1 MTLNSLPV
9 WPALQAHYE
18 EIRDAHLRDWFAP
31 ANDRAPT
38 RAERFTFEGGGLAA
52 DFSKNRLTDATLAL
66 LVRLARE
73 AGVEARRDAMF
84 AGETVN
90 PTEGRAALHTALRAN
105 APDAPFQAQVAA
117 ERAKMAR
124 FADAV
129 RSGAWTG
136 YTGKRIRHVVNIGIG
151 GSDLG
156 PKMVVHALHHV
167 ATPDIATHFVSNV
180 DGADLAR
187 VLERIDPEA
196 TLAIIVSKT
205 FTTLET
211 MTNARS
217 LRDWFVAN
225 GCPEG
230 ALAKHFVGVSANPAE
245 VVKFGIAE
253 ANVFEMWDWVGGR
266 YSLWSAVGLSIM
278 IAIGPERFDELLAGA
293 RDMDEHFRTAPLER
307 NLPVLQGLVGI
318 WYRNFFGAQSYLV
331 APYSEALHYLPSYLQ
346 QLEMESN
353 GKSARIDGAFVDYPT
368 SAVTWGEPGT
378 NGQHAF
384 FQMLHQGPTLVP
396 IDFIAVLT
404 PEHPLA
410 SHHPKLPR
418 QPADDDAPRRR
429 AHAAHARRA
438 DCAVRAQG
446 ARTGGRVEHQSVRP
460 MGRRARQDPGQ
471 SRRGGP
477 DGRAGRSGEARFVD
491 IGADRAR
498 AEGARRMTRG
508 RRGRRREARPSARL
522 EMRVGVGWGGARVAR
537 AHGRI
542 GTSAHRHIG
551 ASAHRRIGTS
561 AHRRIGASAH
571 RRIGASAHR
580 HAAVWP

>member
-410 SHHPKLPR
+410 SHHPKLL
-418 QPADDDAPRRR
+418 AN
-429 AHAAHARRA
+429 
-438 DCAVRAQG
+438 CFAQSEALMLG
-446 ARTGGRVEHQSVRP
+446 RTL
-460 MGRRARQDPGQ
+460 D
-471 SRRGGP
+471 
-477 DGRAGRSGEARFVD
+477 EARKIAGPAKPELAPHLTFPGNRPTTTLLVD
-491 IGADRAR
+491 ALTPRTLGALIALY
-498 AEGARRMTRG
+498 EHKV
-508 RRGRRREARPSARL
+508 L
-522 EMRVGVGWGGARVAR
+522 VQ
-537 AHGRI
+537 
-542 GTSAHRHIG
+542 
-551 ASAHRRIGTS
+551 
-561 AHRRIGASAH
+561 
-571 RRIGASAHR
+571 
-580 HAAVWP
+580 AAVWNINPFDQWGVELGKILGKVIEADLTAAQVDPAKHDSSTSALIARARKALGE